1 MAKKSKLII
10 KKHILI
16 PKHVKLSVKEKEE
29 LFKKYNI
36 SLKELP
42 KIMKDD
48 TAIASLN
55 VKEGDVI
62 KIIRESPTAGKTEF
76 YRGVSSE

>member
-1 MAKKSKLII
+1 MVKKSKIII

-29 LFKKYNI
+29 LFKRYSV

-42 KIMKDD
+42 KIVKDD
-48 TAIASLN
+48 PAIASLN
-55 VKEGDVI
+55 AKEGDII

>member
-16 PKHVKLSVKEKEE
+16 PKHIKLSVKEKEE
-29 LFKKYNI
+29 LFKRYNV

-42 KIMKDD
+42 KINKDD
-48 TAIASLN
+48 AAIAILN